1 MTCSP
6 RVSSPS
12 VSVPTARGGD
22 PEPLGRAPHQQR
34 IARRLGGRE
43 QQQSQRLFGQGLEPP
58 SEALLDPPRK
68 SLSARQPETARQ
80 LRCRQPPRQLQQGQR
95 IPSRLGHDPI
105 SDLLA
110 ERKTNR
116 RFQQSTGVFDTQPA
130 HLQLRKPPQRL
141 TYHARAEH
149 EPDTFS
155 KQPPRRKRERQ
166 RRRPIQPLRVIHD
179 TQKGAFSRGLREQAQ
194 YRQPDQ
200 ESIRRG
206 TLSEPEHDLEGLALR
221 SRKPL

>member
-1 MTCSP
+1 MTERDLLSEGQQ
-6 RVSSPS
+6 S
-12 VSVPTARGGD
+12 VRLGVDRRRGGD

-43 QQQSQRLFGQGLEPP
+43 QQQSPRLFGQGLEPP
-58 SEALLDPPRK
+58 SEALLDPPRQRRRLG
-68 SLSARQPETARQ
+68 LSAQQPETARQ

-95 IPSRLGHDPI
+95 IPARLGHDPI

-110 ERKTNR
+110 ERKMNR

-141 TYHARAEH
+141 TYYARAEH

-179 TQKGAFSRGLREQAQ
+179 TQKGRSPAVSESRLNTANPTRN
-194 YRQPDQ
+194 
-200 ESIRRG
+200 
-206 TLSEPEHDLEGLALR
+206 R
-221 SRKPL
+221 SGAGP